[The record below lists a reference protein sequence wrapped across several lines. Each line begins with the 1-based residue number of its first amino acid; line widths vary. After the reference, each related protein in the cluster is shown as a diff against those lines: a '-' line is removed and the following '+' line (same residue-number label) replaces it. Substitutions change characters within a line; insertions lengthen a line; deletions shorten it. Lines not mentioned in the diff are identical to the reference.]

1 MGQIESGGIPDEA
14 KHTEDVRR
22 VHEAYQFLAQKYLG
36 RLKRKEEDQGP
47 NSISKILP
55 RVWASFAFIFAC
67 PT

>member
-1 MGQIESGGIPDEA
+1 MRSLLVSIQVAQLERKRQTQIDSGGIPDEA

-47 NSISKILP
+47 N
-55 RVWASFAFIFAC
+55 
-67 PT
+67 